1 MHSSTARD
9 EELDSTRLIS
19 DIDINLNQSDELIII
34 DDNDDDVTEPR
45 VDTVVISS
53 QPDNR
58 TKTLAKRN
66 ISSSPYKVR

>member
-34 DDNDDDVTEPR
+34 DDNDDDVSEPR

-53 QPDNR
+53 QPDYR

>member
-34 DDNDDDVTEPR
+34 DDNDDDVSEPR